1 MCCRLTFTPVE
12 VHQPEAAGTQALRA
26 NLEVLA
32 DVGTA
37 TIVVQTLVG
46 LCVGL
51 RKQTGCPSAVHFP
64 RGTLR
69 YCTAFAKHLEDHSF
83 LLFLIMCISVSA
95 CDCEN
100 R

>member
-1 MCCRLTFTPVE
+1 MGGWLCCRPTFTPVV

-46 LCVGL
+46 LCVGW
-51 RKQTGCPSAVHFP
+51 REQTGCSRALHFP
-64 RGTLR
+64 LETARTTLSLQNH
-69 YCTAFAKHLEDHSF
+69 FEDHSF
-83 LLFLIMCISVSA
+83 LLFLIM
-95 CDCEN
+95 
-100 R
+100 

>member
-1 MCCRLTFTPVE
+1 MAGWLCCRPTFTPVV

-46 LCVGL
+46 LCVGW
-51 RKQTGCPSAVHFP
+51 RKQTSCSRALDFP
-64 RGTLR
+64 LETAHTALSPKTLR
-69 YCTAFAKHLEDHSF
+69 RSFGFAIFNHVYECVYK
-83 LLFLIMCISVSA
+83 
-95 CDCEN
+95 
-100 R
+100 